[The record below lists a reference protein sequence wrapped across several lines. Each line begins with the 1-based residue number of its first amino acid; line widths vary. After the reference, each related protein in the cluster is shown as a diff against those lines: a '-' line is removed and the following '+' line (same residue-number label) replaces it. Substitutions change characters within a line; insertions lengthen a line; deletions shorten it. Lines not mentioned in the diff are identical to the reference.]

1 MKYYETKFEEYLQT
15 SNKINLHPE
24 LENFIKDVSSNYNIK
39 NNNMILYGDSGIGK
53 YTQSLK
59 IIEKFSESNLRYERK
74 INITTLKNKIYIIKL
89 SDIHFEVDME
99 LLGCNAKILWN
110 DIFKAIIDIV
120 STKTDKKG
128 IILCKNFHKIHNELL
143 EIFYSYMQSLE
154 YKNIYISY
162 IILTEAVSFIPETIR
177 NKCFILPVKRPTKTN
192 LKKCFSNSISNT
204 DINKSKNLKCLQTNN
219 EINCNYSQ
227 RITDNI
233 IQLILSKNVI
243 SLTFRNELYDIF
255 IYHLDLYKYI
265 WNIIEYFINEG
276 YIDADKL
283 TKINNFLFKFLNY
296 YNNNYRPIYHL
307 ERFIIYLTSIV
318 HEL

>member
-233 IQLILSKNVI
+233 ICIVSTPAKNKANNLI
-243 SLTFRNELYDIF
+243 IF
-255 IYHLDLYKYI
+255 ILHPL
-265 WNIIEYFINEG
+265 NIVF
-276 YIDADKL
+276 
-283 TKINNFLFKFLNY
+283 FF
-296 YNNNYRPIYHL
+296 
-307 ERFIIYLTSIV
+307 
-318 HEL
+318 